1 MNDKYSDAGFINK
14 RITFLSGGFRLKGV
28 LHLPSADNPPLVIG
42 SHGLES
48 SGDSPKQKALA
59 EKCNKAG
66 IAFFR
71 FDHRGC
77 GNSEGNFPDVTSL
90 ESRREDLIS
99 AYKTIME
106 IKATSKHTG
115 LFGSSFGGTVCLLA
129 AETIHP
135 ASIVTFAAPVRSSSI
150 TEAINKTDV
159 SEKTCLLFHKR
170 NFQFDISDKLSL
182 IDHILVIHG
191 DADRIVSASN
201 AFDIYRHVSE
211 PKKLLIQ
218 KGGDHLMSNPLHQRE
233 FMKEA
238 LIWFKSHLHN

>member
-1 MNDKYSDAGFINK
+1 MNDKCSDTGFINK
-14 RITFLSGGFRLKGV
+14 QITFLSGGFRLKGV
-28 LHLPSADNPPLVIG
+28 LHLPSSDKPPLVIG

-77 GNSEGNFPDVTSL
+77 GHSEGNFQEVTSL
-90 ESRREDLIS
+90 ESRCEDLIS

-106 IKATSKHTG
+106 IKATSKLTG
-115 LFGSSFGGTVCLLA
+115 LFGSSFGGTVCLFA
-129 AETIHP
+129 AKIIQP

-150 TEAINKTDV
+150 AEAINKADV
-159 SEKTCLLFHKR
+159 PEKTCLLFHKR
-170 NFQFDISDKLSL
+170 NFQFDISDKLAL
-182 IDHILVIHG
+182 IDHMLVIHG
-191 DADRIVSASN
+191 DRDSIVPASN
-201 AFDIYRHVSE
+201 ALEIYRHISE

-218 KGGDHLMSNPLHQRE
+218 KGGDHLMTDPVHQRE
-233 FMKEA
+233 FMEET
-238 LIWFKSHLHN
+238 LIWFKSHFYN

>member
-1 MNDKYSDAGFINK
+1 MNDKASDAGFINR

-28 LHLPSADNPPLVIG
+28 LHLPSAENPPLVIG

-48 SGDSPKQKALA
+48 SGDSPKQTALA
-59 EKCNKAG
+59 KKCNKAG

-77 GNSEGNFPDVTSL
+77 GNSEGNFPEVTSL
-90 ESRREDLIS
+90 ESRCEDLLS

-106 IKATSKHTG
+106 IKATSNHTG

-129 AETIHP
+129 AETIRP

-150 TEAINKTDV
+150 TEAIKKPGVSAKTGA
-159 SEKTCLLFHKR
+159 LFHKR
-170 NFQFDISDKLSL
+170 FQFDISDKLAL

-191 DADRIVSASN
+191 DSDRIVPASN

-218 KGGDHLMSNPLHQRE
+218 KGGNHLMSNPVHQQE
-233 FMKEA
+233 FMNET
-238 LIWFKSHLHN
+238 LMWFKAHLRN